1 MKDLSQTHF
10 TTGEF
15 ARLCGVSKHTL
26 FHYDNMKIFSPET
39 KGDNNYR
46 YYSLEQ
52 IEVFFV
58 ITALKEIGMSLREI
72 KSYLDRRS
80 PGELVI
86 LLQEQEMQVNRKIEE
101 LLEIKSIIAHKME
114 QTKNALLINDGE
126 INMQWQRK
134 EYLLKTQINQNDS
147 KAEAIAVAQ
156 HVRLC
161 KEWGAEN
168 PYSFGAALN
177 LAKIISEDYNA
188 YEFFYTRIIR
198 KPVKPGIYVVKPAGT
213 YIISY
218 HTGGYNTIEQAYP
231 RIIDYAAASGLALSG
246 SLYEDVLLD
255 DLSVHG
261 YDNYAFKLS
270 VLVRKP
276 GS

>member
-1 MKDLSQTHF
+1 MKDHSQTHF

-26 FHYDNMKIFSPET
+26 FHYDAMEIFSPET
-39 KGDNNYR
+39 KGENNYR

-72 KSYLDRRS
+72 KNYLDRRS

-86 LLQEQEMQVNRKIEE
+86 LLQEQELQINRKIEE
-101 LLEIKSIIAHKME
+101 LLEIKAIIANKME
-114 QTKNALLINDGE
+114 QTKNALAINHGE
-126 INMQWQRK
+126 MSMQWQRK
-134 EYLLKTQINQNDS
+134 EYLLKTQIYQKDS
-147 KAEAIAVAQ
+147 KAQAIAVAK

-168 PYSFGAALN
+168 PYSFGGALN
-177 LAKIISEDYNA
+177 LAKVISEDYNA
-188 YEFFYTRIIR
+188 YEFFYTRIVR
-198 KPVKPGIYVVKPAGT
+198 KPGKPGIYLVKPAGT
-213 YIISY
+213 YITSY
-218 HTGGYNTIEQAYP
+218 HTGGYHTIEEAY
-231 RIIDYAAASGLALSG
+231 RRTIDHAASSGHALTG
-246 SLYEDVLLD
+246 FLYEDVLLD

-261 YDNYAFKLS
+261 YDNYSLKLS
-270 VLVRKP
+270 VLVREP
-276 GS
+276 R